1 MPLLVTI
8 LKLPLPIEMD
18 CCIRLV
24 ANVVE
29 LELNP
34 IFKFTTVRL
43 KIIAILVSCLYYK
56 GFVLM

>member
-8 LKLPLPIEMD
+8 LKLPLPVEMD

-34 IFKFTTVRL
+34 IFKLSIAFPLRLTTNTH
-43 KIIAILVSCLYYK
+43 
-56 GFVLM
+56 